1 MLKIGLDID
10 DTITACQGLFSLMT
24 EAVKQK
30 GGQVYIISSR
40 TDVQEVREETKEQLL
55 DMRICF
61 DELYLLPNSQQAMKT
76 CPHKE
81 LDWYEKF
88 LWQKVDYCK
97 QKGITIFFD
106 DEQKVIDLFHKY
118 APEVKVFRACKNQS
132 PIKFGHLA

>member
-1 MLKIGLDID
+1 MLRIGLDID

-30 GGQVYIISSR
+30 GGQVHIVSSR
-40 TDVQEVREETKEQLL
+40 TDDAEVRRITQEELL
-55 DMRICF
+55 DLGIRY
-61 DELYLLPNSQQAMKT
+61 DELYLLPHSSHAMKT

-97 QKGITIFFD
+97 QKRITVFFD
-106 DEQKVIDLFHKY
+106 DEQKVIDLFHQF
-118 APEVKVFRACKNQS
+118 APEIKVFRSCKV
-132 PIKFGHLA
+132 